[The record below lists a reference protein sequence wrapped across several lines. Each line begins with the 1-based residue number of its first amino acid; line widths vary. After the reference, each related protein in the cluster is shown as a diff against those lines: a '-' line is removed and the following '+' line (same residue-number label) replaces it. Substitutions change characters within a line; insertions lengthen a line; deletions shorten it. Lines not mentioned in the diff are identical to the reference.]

1 MKLILEGSEDQIQK
15 LRDEFDMLIIEHGEE
30 NLPVIRDDY
39 QTDNLWSI
47 ADVQSRFDCTDE
59 QAMDVIEKALT
70 RYYTMEQIWQA
81 IVDQGDE
88 DGLKRN

>member
-39 QTDNLWSI
+39 QTDNLWCV